1 VFMFNQK
8 QIVCAVL
15 GAFATVSTY
24 AQSTQASAA
33 GEPTKIE
40 RVEVTGS
47 SIKRIA
53 AEGALPVQ
61 ILTRE
66 DVQKTGATSVEQ
78 LLQTIGSANSAG
90 GVVTSSTSGATTGGI
105 STVSLRGLSGTR
117 TLVLV
122 NGRRVSAYGQLGDS
136 ASVDVNAIPI
146 AAIDRVE
153 VLKDGASAVYGSDA
167 IAGVINFILRRDYSG
182 GEVMLEHGDTT
193 QGGGE
198 VSRAV
203 GTLGFGDLSTDKY
216 NLVLVASYQREEGL
230 FGRDRPFASSAINEA
245 AQNDTTSGNAF
256 PANILLPDGR
266 TRNPAAPNCAP
277 SRISPFF
284 APNRCRYDP
293 SPLVSLLPKTERTG
307 LFASG
312 TLALSDNLEAFAQA
326 SYSRGNIRTVIQPV
340 PMSDQFALPS
350 NNPLFFS
357 APYFDPSRNGSFST
371 IILRPGTPYYPTA
384 YVQSQLAAGDPLP
397 ELRVRYRS
405 VETGNRDL
413 TNLSDQSRVVLG
425 LKGLAAGWDFD
436 TALLSS
442 RSKVRERVN
451 DGFPIPSKLL
461 PLLNSGQVNFFGPNT
476 PDVQALLRATEFHGV
491 SYTNK
496 TALTSLGGKASRE
509 LTALPAGP
517 LAAAVGFEYRRESF
531 SSDPALE
538 LQQGDVSG
546 YGGNTLPVDK
556 SRDVRAVFAEL
567 NVPIVN
573 GLEGSLA
580 VRADSYQGSGSA
592 TTPKASM
599 RWTPTRELLLR
610 ASVSRG
616 FRAPS
621 LTDLFSPRVQ
631 GVTPTGA
638 SDPLRCDTTGSS
650 NDCATQFPTL
660 TGGNEKLE
668 PEKSTNRTIGIVIEP
683 NNNMSAAIDLFQID
697 LKNTITYG
705 VNPFQILADLDRYG
719 SLVRRGAVDPNFPT
733 LPGPIVSID
742 QTTLNL
748 GETRMRGIDLDWKL
762 NFPIA
767 GVGRFSAGLNGT
779 YYLKYD
785 IQAPDKT
792 FQNGIDQAAISG
804 TPGGVIPRWRSNT
817 SFTWA
822 AGAWSATLVHR
833 YQKAYYDVAG
843 TFEDTDTPT
852 FTPRRVGAYEIFDLQ
867 GTYSGIK
874 DVQLTL
880 GVKNL
885 LDKDPPYTNNGGQAS
900 FQAGYDPT
908 YADPRGRF
916 VYLTATYKFK

>member
-1 VFMFNQK
+1 MFTQK
-8 QIVCAVL
+8 HIVGVVL
-15 GAFATVSTY
+15 GAFAATAAH
-24 AQSTQASAA
+24 AQNAPASS
-33 GEPTKIE
+33 EPTKIE

-61 ILTRE
+61 VLTRD

-90 GVVTSSTSGATTGGI
+90 GIVTSSTSGATTGGI

-122 NGRRVSAYGQLGDS
+122 NGRRVTAYGQLGDS

-167 IAGVINFILRRDYSG
+167 IAGVINFILRKDYGG
-182 GEVMLEHGDTT
+182 GEVTLEHGDST
-193 QGGGE
+193 QGSGA

-203 GTLGFGDLSTDKY
+203 GTLGFGDLGTDKY

-230 FGRDRPFASSAINEA
+230 FGRDRPFAASGINEQA
-245 AQNDTTSGNAF
+245 LNDTTSGNSF

-266 TRNPAAPNCAP
+266 TRNPAVPNCAP
-277 SRISPFF
+277 SVLSPLFP
-284 APNRCRYDP
+284 ANRCRYDP
-293 SPLVSLLPKTERTG
+293 SPEVSLLPKTERTG
-307 LFASG
+307 IFASG
-312 TLALSDNLEAFAQA
+312 TLALSDNLEAFGQA

-340 PMSDQFALPS
+340 PVSDQFALPS

-357 APYFDPSRNGSFST
+357 APYFDPARNGSFST
-371 IILRPGTPYYPTA
+371 IVLQPGTPYYPTA
-384 YVQSQLAAGDPLP
+384 YVQSLLAPGDPLP
-397 ELRVRYRS
+397 ELLVRYRS
-405 VETGNRDL
+405 VETGNRDI

-425 LKGLAAGWDFD
+425 LKGVAAGWDFD

-442 RSKVRERVN
+442 QSKVREQVN
-451 DGFPIPSKLL
+451 GGFPILSKIL

-476 PDVQALLRATEFHGV
+476 PDIQAQLRATQFRGV

-496 TALTSLGGKASRE
+496 TSLTSIGAKGSRE
-509 LTALPAGP
+509 LTTLPAGP
-517 LAAAVGFEYRRESF
+517 LAAAVGFEFRREGF

-556 SRDVRAVFAEL
+556 SRNVRAVFAEL
-567 NVPIVN
+567 NIPIIK
-573 GLEGSLA
+573 GLEGNLA
-580 VRADSYQGSGSA
+580 VRSDSYQGSGSA
-592 TTPKASM
+592 TTPKVGV
-599 RWTPTRELLLR
+599 RYTPMRELLLR
-610 ASVSRG
+610 ASVGRG

-631 GVTPTGA
+631 GVTPAGV
-638 SDPLRCDTTGSS
+638 SDPLRCDTTSSS
-650 NDCATQFPTL
+650 NDCATQFPTI
-660 TGGNEKLE
+660 TGGNDKLE

-683 NNNMSAAIDLFQID
+683 TNNLSAAFDLFQID

-705 VNPFQILADLDRYG
+705 VNPFQILADLNRYG
-719 SLVRRGAVDPNFPT
+719 SLVTRGAVDPNFPT
-733 LPGPIVSID
+733 LPGPIVQID

-748 GETRMRGIDLDWKL
+748 GETRMRGIDVDWKM
-762 NFPIA
+762 NFPVA
-767 GVGRFSAGLNGT
+767 GAGRFNFGLNGT

-785 IQAPDKT
+785 IQAPDKS
-792 FQNGIDQAAISG
+792 FQNGIDQASISG
-804 TPGGVIPRWRSNT
+804 TPGGVIPRWRSNA

-822 AGAWSATLVHR
+822 TEAWSATLVHR

-843 TFEDTDTPT
+843 TFEDTDDPA
-852 FTPRRVGAYEIFDLQ
+852 FVPRRVGAYEIFDLQ
-867 GTYSGIK
+867 TSYTGLK
-874 DVQLTL
+874 NVQLTL

-900 FQAGYDPT
+900 FQAGYDPS
-908 YADPRGRF
+908 YGDPRGRF
-916 VYLTATYKFK
+916 VYLTGTYKFK